1 MSLIKIILFNVLLL
15 VGCALNKE
23 NIRSFQ
29 FTYEVDIES
38 TNGGKLEVWLPVPKS
53 NEVQTISALEINSS
67 GLKYSIEDDKNN
79 NKYLYINH
87 EAGTNQPTKVT
98 MIFNVLRKEHQN
110 VNYSNVNPQKYL
122 GSYAAVPIGG
132 VFDKIISENNLSKH
146 NVRGIY
152 DHVLEGMHYGKPKSV
167 DSKYYQEPWLNADGK
182 YGMKQVSRDVVVNL
196 YEKSKEDG
204 GNYTFGNGNSIYA
217 CNIGVGNC
225 TDFHSYFMSLNRT
238 MGNPARFH
246 MGFPIPN
253 KESGKV
259 GGYHCWAD
267 YYIEGKGWYPVDIS
281 EADKDPNKRDYYF
294 GNLSNNRVEMMVGRD
309 FELKG
314 YESEI
319 TNFFIYPI
327 IEVNDE
333 NSSAYT
339 KNFTFKNL

>member
-1 MSLIKIILFNVLLL
+1 MKRIILFSIL
-15 VGCALNKE
+15 VTAGYTLNKE

-29 FTYEVDIES
+29 FTYEVEIES
-38 TNGGKLEVWLPVPKS
+38 TDGEKLEVWLPVPRS
-53 NEVQTISALEINSS
+53 NEVQTISEFEINSN
-67 GLKYSIEDDKNN
+67 GLKYSIEDEKNHN

-87 EAGTNQPTKVT
+87 KTGTNQPIKIT
-98 MIFNVLRKEHQN
+98 MTFNVLRKEYQN
-110 VNYSNVNPQKYL
+110 VYYDSVNPQKYL
-122 GSYAAVPIGG
+122 GSYAEVPIGG
-132 VFDKIISENNLSKH
+132 IFSKIISENNLSKH

-167 DSKYYQEPWLNADGK
+167 DSKYYQEPWLNANEK

-196 YEKSKEDG
+196 YEKSEEKG

-238 MGNPARFH
+238 LGNPARFH

-253 KESGKV
+253 KENGEV
-259 GGYHCWAD
+259 DGYHCWAD
-267 YYIEGKGWYPVDIS
+267 YYIEGEGWYPVDIS
-281 EADKDPNKRDYYF
+281 EADKDPNKRDFYF

-314 YESEI
+314 HEFEI
-319 TNFFIYPI
+319 INFFIYPI
-327 IEVNDE
+327 IEINDE

-339 KNFTFKNL
+339 KNFTFKNQ